1 MFSWAHTHTHF
12 PQILY
17 FTDIQ
22 DWRVLVSQVQL
33 SASWCLFLILSFLVH
48 IFFLSHFAVL
58 TFNSWA
64 NLAVSLCLSRFRT
77 SLLFC
82 CFIFLF
88 HFREHLHLI
97 FFSCTFV
104 VTSAAPTP
112 ALFVV
117 CLVFLVTF
125 FSYKFSSLK
134 GFLLAFCRIQ
144 NGNTCYIQYLLLE
157 FMPVL
162 EKEEMMI
169 ILFNR
174 NESMTPLLC

>member
-64 NLAVSLCLSRFRT
+64 NLAVSLCLSQFRT

-97 FFSCTFV
+97 FFFLHFCCDFSCTHPCFIC
-104 VTSAAPTP
+104 
-112 ALFVV
+112 
-117 CLVFLVTF
+117 CLSGFSCYFFFLQVFQSQRVSF
-125 FSYKFSSLK
+125 
-134 GFLLAFCRIQ
+134 GLLSHSKWK
-144 NGNTCYIQYLLLE
+144 YLLYPIFVIGVHASARE
-157 FMPVL
+157 RRDDDH
-162 EKEEMMI
+162 I
-169 ILFNR
+169 I
-174 NESMTPLLC
+174 

>member
-1 MFSWAHTHTHF
+1 MS
-12 PQILY
+12 
-17 FTDIQ
+17 
-22 DWRVLVSQVQL
+22 QL
-33 SASWCLFLILSFLVH
+33 SCFSLPI
-48 IFFLSHFAVL
+48 
-58 TFNSWA
+58 
-64 NLAVSLCLSRFRT
+64 AVSYFPAF
-77 SLLFC
+77 LLFHIS
-82 CFIFLF
+82 FPFQRAPSF
-88 HFREHLHLI
+88 NF